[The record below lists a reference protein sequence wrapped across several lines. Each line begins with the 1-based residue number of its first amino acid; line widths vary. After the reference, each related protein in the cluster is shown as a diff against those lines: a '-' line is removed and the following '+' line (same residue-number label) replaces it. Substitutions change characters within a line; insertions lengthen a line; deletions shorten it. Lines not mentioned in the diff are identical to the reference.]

1 MTRYGSLQARYSWS
15 AWGSRLPRRYRSRSF
30 PRRPNPDPN
39 PNPIPKPI
47 PKPNPNQVLVA
58 LFSEAAG
65 DTVPPDGASAGDLG
79 APKSELRRRGVVGP
93 TLPPERLCLEH
104 VEYDRDHDASRE
116 LKEQS

>member
-1 MTRYGSLQARYSWS
+1 MVGMGLAPPETVTVALFCS
-15 AWGSRLPRRYRSRSF
+15 
-30 PRRPNPDPN
+30 RRPDPDPI
-39 PNPIPKPI
+39 PNPIPNPA

-58 LFSEAAG
+58 LFSEAEG
-65 DTVPPDGASAGDLG
+65 DTAPPDGASAGDLG

-104 VEYDRDHDASRE
+104 VEYDHDHDASRE